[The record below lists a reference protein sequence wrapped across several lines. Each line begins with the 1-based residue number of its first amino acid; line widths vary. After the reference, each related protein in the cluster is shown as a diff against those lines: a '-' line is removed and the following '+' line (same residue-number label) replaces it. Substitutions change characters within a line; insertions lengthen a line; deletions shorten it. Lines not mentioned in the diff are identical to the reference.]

1 MHRRKVVLVNTSASF
16 HTVYSEFSTSSV
28 GLVFGVFRWLVIDIT
43 TSRSGFDRKTKYE
56 KLGMYQEY
64 YITFSVCNNLSS

>member
-28 GLVFGVFRWLVIDIT
+28 GLLFGVFRWLLLISLLLALVSIGRDEIRET
-43 TSRSGFDRKTKYE
+43 WYAPGI
-56 KLGMYQEY
+56 LHHV
-64 YITFSVCNNLSS
+64 FSPQ